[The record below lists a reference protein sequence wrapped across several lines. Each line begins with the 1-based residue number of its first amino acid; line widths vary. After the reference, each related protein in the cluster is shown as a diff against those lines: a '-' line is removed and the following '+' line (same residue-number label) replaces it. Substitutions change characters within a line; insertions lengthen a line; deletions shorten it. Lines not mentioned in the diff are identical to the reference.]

1 MATVQVTPDS
11 DAVVSEIQI
20 AAPPQRVFDA
30 LTDPK
35 QVMTWWTTEECR
47 IEGFTLDPRRG
58 GKWTYDTASTH
69 MNLNGVSKF
78 HCEGEIIEYDPP
90 RLLAYTWIANWHE
103 EKSRRT
109 VVRYDLTP
117 EAGGTHIKVTH
128 NGLANEPVCRK
139 DYSGGWPGV
148 LKDLKIFAEKTRRE

>member
-1 MATVQVTPDS
+1 MATVLITPDN
-11 DAVVSEIQI
+11 DAIVSEIQI
-20 AAPPQRVFDA
+20 AAPPQRVFAA

-35 QVMTWWTTEECR
+35 QVMSWWTNEECR
-47 IEGFTLDPRRG
+47 IEGFTLEARRG
-58 GKWTYDTASTH
+58 GKWAYDTASTR

-109 VVRYDLTP
+109 VVRYDLQP
-117 EAGGTHIKVTH
+117 EAGGTRVKVTH
-128 NGLANEPVCRK
+128 SGLVNEPVCRK

-148 LKDLKIFAEKTRRE
+148 LQDLKTFVEK